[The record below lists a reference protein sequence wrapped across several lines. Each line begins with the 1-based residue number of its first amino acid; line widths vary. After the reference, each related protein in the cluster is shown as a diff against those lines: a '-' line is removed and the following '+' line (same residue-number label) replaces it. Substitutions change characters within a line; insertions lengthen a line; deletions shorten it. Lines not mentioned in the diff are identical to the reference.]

1 MKLKNILEANIC
13 AFGQTIFDMFSL
25 EDDEFSRA
33 LDYHIT
39 DNNFKEMLEEYAYQF
54 EYDLDNIKN
63 ISNKSI
69 YKNKEWNYIDIIAYC
84 RQAFIKTITEDK
96 TIDVE
101 AFIDNI
107 VNEFN
112 KINK

>member
-25 EDDEFSRA
+25 EEDEFSRA
-33 LDYHIT
+33 LDYYIA
-39 DNNFKEMLEEYAYQF
+39 DNNFKEMLDEYAYQF
-54 EYDLDNIKN
+54 EYDLDDIKN
-63 ISNKSI
+63 ISNKSN
-69 YKNKEWNYIDIIAYC
+69 YKNKEWNCIDIMDC
-84 RQAFIKTITEDK
+84 SRQAFIQTITKDK

-112 KINK
+112 KQVV